1 MTEGEEQEEVERV
14 RDWVRR
20 LQAFVESLDDLEG
33 TTPTDFCESACLA
46 WQNTAMS
53 DNPPPASPAALIIGE
68 AFGAI
73 TQVMKTVATDLP
85 QVPLQSYPLHPASGL
100 AFGFVHNRGCCRR
113 SWWWITPGSSRQAR
127 CSGVVPPRPGNTGS
141 RGGRL
146 RFALPRAGSR
156 CRLTFAGLVGRGP
169 PTHGASRLF
178 STLR

>member
-20 LQAFVESLDDLEG
+20 LQAFVESLDGLEG

-73 TQVMKTVATDLP
+73 TQVMKTVATDW
-85 QVPLQSYPLHPASGL
+85 VD
-100 AFGFVHNRGCCRR
+100 
-113 SWWWITPGSSRQAR
+113 TPDVRDR
-127 CSGVVPPRPGNTGS
+127 LT
-141 RGGRL
+141 RGGAQQL
-146 RFALPRAGSR
+146 LKDALDGILSSSARWLSE
-156 CRLTFAGLVGRGP
+156 GLPSAEEGP
-169 PTHGASRLF
+169 ATDR
-178 STLR
+178 RR